1 MSRQQPG
8 SVTRATWVLLGLVA
22 LNGLTAVLTFVMR
35 DDLVRSWASG
45 RVDTGTVQPPEFVPV
60 AIVLF
65 FVFAAI
71 AGVLVA
77 FLRGGHNWAR
87 LSLTGLVAFMG
98 LATLAGL
105 RTNPPALFLVLSIVS
120 VVLDLALL
128 FFLWHRDTNAYI
140 RGVWL
145 ETHRGRSGQTGH
157 PGSQGSATRSS

>member
-1 MSRQQPG
+1 MSRQLPG

-22 LNGLTAVLTFVMR
+22 LSALTAVLTVVMR
-35 DDLVRSWASG
+35 DDLVRSWADG
-45 RVDTGTVQPPEFVPV
+45 RVDTGTVRPPEFVPV

-65 FVFAAI
+65 FVFAAL
-71 AGVLVA
+71 AGVLIA

-105 RTNPPALFLVLSIVS
+105 RTNPPVLFLGLSVVS
-120 VVLDLALL
+120 VALDLALL

-145 ETHRGRSGQTGH
+145 DTHRDRSDR
-157 PGSQGSATRSS
+157 SASTSS

>member
-1 MSRQQPG
+1 MGRQQPG

-22 LNGLTAVLTFVMR
+22 LSALTAVLTVVMR
-35 DDLVRSWASG
+35 DDLVRSWAEG
-45 RVDTGTVQPPEFVPV
+45 RVDTGTVRPPEFVPV

-65 FVFAAI
+65 FVFAAL
-71 AGVLVA
+71 AGVLIA

-105 RTNPPALFLVLSIVS
+105 RTNPPVLFLGLSIVS
-120 VVLDLALL
+120 VALDLALL

-145 ETHRGRSGQTGH
+145 ATHRDRSDR
-157 PGSQGSATRSS
+157 SAATPS

>member
-1 MSRQQPG
+1 MSRQLPG

-22 LNGLTAVLTFVMR
+22 LSALTAVLTVVMR
-35 DDLVRSWASG
+35 DDLVRSWADG
-45 RVDTGTVQPPEFVPV
+45 RVDTGTVRPPEFVPV

-65 FVFAAI
+65 FVFAAL
-71 AGVLVA
+71 AGVLIA

-105 RTNPPALFLVLSIVS
+105 RTNPPVLFLALSVVS
-120 VVLDLALL
+120 VALDLALL
-128 FFLWHRDTNAYI
+128 FFVWHRDTNAYI

-145 ETHRGRSGQTGH
+145 ASHRDRSDR
-157 PGSQGSATRSS
+157 SASTPS

>member
-1 MSRQQPG
+1 MSRQLPG
-8 SVTRATWVLLGLVA
+8 SVTRATWVLMGLVA
-22 LNGLTAVLTFVMR
+22 LSALTAVLTVVMR
-35 DDLVRSWASG
+35 DDLVLSWADG
-45 RVDTGTVQPPEFVPV
+45 RVDTGTVRPPEFVPV

-65 FVFAAI
+65 FVFAAL
-71 AGVLVA
+71 AGVLIA

-105 RTNPPALFLVLSIVS
+105 RTNPPVLFLGLSVVS
-120 VVLDLALL
+120 VALDLALL

-145 ETHRGRSGQTGH
+145 ASHRDRSDR
-157 PGSQGSATRSS
+157 SASTSS

>member
-1 MSRQQPG
+1 MRQQPR

-22 LNGLTAVLTFVMR
+22 LSALTAVLTVVMR
-35 DDLVRSWASG
+35 DDLVRSWADG
-45 RVDTGTVQPPEFVPV
+45 RVDTGTVRPPEFVPV

-65 FVFAAI
+65 FVFAAL
-71 AGVLVA
+71 AGVLIA

-105 RTNPPALFLVLSIVS
+105 RTNPPVLFLGLSIVS
-120 VVLDLALL
+120 VALDLALL

-145 ETHRGRSGQTGH
+145 ATHRDRSDR
-157 PGSQGSATRSS
+157 SDRSASTPS

>member
-8 SVTRATWVLLGLVA
+8 SVSRATWVLLGLVA
-22 LNGLTAVLTFVMR
+22 LSALTAVLTVVMR
-35 DDLVRSWASG
+35 DDLVRSWADG
-45 RVDTGTVQPPEFVPV
+45 RVDTGTVRPPEFVPV

-65 FVFAAI
+65 FVFAAL
-71 AGVLVA
+71 AGVLIA

-105 RTNPPALFLVLSIVS
+105 RTNPPVLFFGLSIVS
-120 VVLDLALL
+120 VALDLALL
-128 FFLWHRDTNAYI
+128 FFLWHRDTNAFI

-145 ETHRGRSGQTGH
+145 DTHRDRSDR
-157 PGSQGSATRSS
+157 SASTSS